1 VFDDPLILGKLPS
14 GAAPRLRQAAEIHLV
29 TYSAMQAVRFGRY
42 REALVYLGMIGRR
55 SLKAMPRAAIR
66 IALSRFG
73 I

>member
-1 VFDDPLILGKLPS
+1 
-14 GAAPRLRQAAEIHLV
+14 
-29 TYSAMQAVRFGRY
+29 MQAVRFGRY